1 MILQALYDYYEAMLK
16 LGRIASPGLEYK
28 PIRWVI
34 VIKEDGSFVR
44 IEDLKDP
51 NDKKSKGQ
59 EFLVCAAKK
68 RSGKCPP
75 AQPFWDNR
83 KYILGYKEFGG
94 EIIDCTDRLNDFKK
108 RMKEISK
115 RYPNNTSFRAVCFF
129 YDKYSRELSSL
140 LGSSSESILS
150 TDWLTFRL
158 QGERDLVATQEDAYR
173 YATDQTQGEEQIGRC
188 LVTGERLPLANLH
201 ARVVAPGSQAGATVA
216 SFNDP
221 AYLSYG
227 KKQGANAPISKQA
240 SFAHTTALNSL
251 LANERTRYM
260 LGDISYLFWSSEVF
274 NDDIDDAFRTVAF
287 GIGAKDENADFEENQ
302 EEQQEERTSRR
313 PKGKKSKLPNPTQ
326 DTYKVLDTFKAI
338 RGNQGKG
345 QFWTDTRL
353 FYILGLSG
361 GGRIAIKYW
370 QRGTIAEVFDN
381 VYQHLVDMN
390 IISWDGLGDSEH
402 PPLRSLYG
410 ILKTVSTPSKSST
423 FATNLI
429 QSIVESIL
437 KGLPYPLTLQQ
448 ACLNRIIHERKVT
461 ELRAAVLKGCI
472 NRKVRASQANIN
484 IKELDMS
491 LDKQN
496 NNIAYVTGRIF
507 AVLEQIQSAS
517 LGKDVNATIRDRYYA
532 SASTRPNTVMGRL
545 ISLSNHHLSKLRKDK
560 PGLAYHL
567 ERLLQEIFDLIPAET
582 PIFPATF
589 SLDEQSLFAVGYYHQ
604 KADSSKKETSQV
616 NNQEE
621 ATE

>member
-1 MILQALYDYYEAMLK
+1 MKESQDISENDLISFQILGAKEL
-16 LGRIASPGLEYK
+16 IAEDDDAHAWAKEQLFIGTVKGLCL
-28 PIRWVI
+28 I
-34 VIKEDGSFVR
+34 
-44 IEDLKDP
+44 
-51 NDKKSKGQ
+51 
-59 EFLVCAAKK
+59 
-68 RSGKCPP
+68 SGK
-75 AQPFWDNR
+75 
-83 KYILGYKEFGG
+83 
-94 EIIDCTDRLNDFKK
+94 
-108 RMKEISK
+108 
-115 RYPNNTSFRAVCFF
+115 
-129 YDKYSRELSSL
+129 
-140 LGSSSESILS
+140 ESIL
-150 TDWLTFRL
+150 
-158 QGERDLVATQEDAYR
+158 AHKH
-173 YATDQTQGEEQIGRC
+173 
-188 LVTGERLPLANLH
+188 PLIK
-201 ARVVAPGSQAGATVA
+201 VPGSKRGDGAPLV
-216 SFNDP
+216 SFNKQ
-221 AYLSYG
+221 AFCSYG
-227 KKQGANAPISKQA
+227 VKNDSGVLNAPISKYVA
-240 SFAHTTALNSL
+240 FAYATALNSL
-251 LANERTRYM
+251 LTNEKTHYR
-260 LGDISYLFWSSEVF
+260 LGDFHYLFWSSEVL
-274 NDDIDDAFRTVAF
+274 NDDINDVFRTVAF

-313 PKGKKSKLPNPTQ
+313 SKGKKSKLPNPTQ
-326 DTYKVLDTFKAI
+326 DTYKVLETFNAI
-338 RGNQGKG
+338 RGNKDSG
-345 QFWTDTRL
+345 QHWTDTRP
-353 FYILGLSG
+353 FYILGIRSEG
-361 GGRIAIKYW
+361 GGARAAIKYW

-410 ILKTVSTPSKSST
+410 ILKTVTPQPFRSKQSTLRSLYGILKTVSTPSQSST
-423 FATNLI
+423 FASNLI

-437 KGLPYPLTLQQ
+437 KGHPYPLTLQQ

-484 IKELDMS
+484 IKEVDMS

-604 KADSSKKETSQV
+604 KADPSKKETSQV
-616 NNQEE
+616 DNQEE